1 MTEPALAP
9 LQILASMIA
18 ELGKMRKVIEEADV
32 LRPRVKRAERF
43 IKQFATTW
51 NLPLP
56 DGAVPVRTNPRP
68 EGIEVQEEGDLC
80 SYPGCGRRFTTRGGL
95 AHHRTVSHSK

>member
-9 LQILASMIA
+9 LQILASMVA
-18 ELGKMRKVIEEADV
+18 ELGKMRKLLEEADV

-43 IKQFATTW
+43 IRQFATTW

-56 DGAVPVRTNPRP
+56 DGTVLVRTTPRP
-68 EGIEVQEEGDLC
+68 EGIEVQDGYTCDQC
-80 SYPGCGRRFTTRGGL
+80 TRSFGSKQACAVHRR
-95 AHHRTVSHSK
+95 RTHYVRND